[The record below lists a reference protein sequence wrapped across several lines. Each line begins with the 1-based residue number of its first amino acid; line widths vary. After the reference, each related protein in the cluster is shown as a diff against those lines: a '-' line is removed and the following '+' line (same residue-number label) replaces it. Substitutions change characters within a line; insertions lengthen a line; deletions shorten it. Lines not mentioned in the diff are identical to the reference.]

1 MKVENGKKVKVH
13 YTGKLVGGE
22 VFDTSEGRDPIEF
35 TVGQGMM
42 IKGFEEGV
50 LNMESGEKKTV
61 EIDASEAYGESNSE
75 LFKEVEKSKLEGV
88 EYEVGTRLEAQTP
101 QGGVPVVVSEI
112 KEDVVVLD
120 MNHPLAGKKLIFD
133 LELVEV
139 VLAGV
144 GVSVDTK
151 LATHRLRQCK

>member
-13 YTGKLVGGE
+13 YIGKLVDGE

-42 IKGFEEGV
+42 IKGFEDGV

-75 LFKEVEKSKLEGV
+75 LFREVEKSKLEGV

-139 VLAGV
+139 V
-144 GVSVDTK
+144 
-151 LATHRLRQCK
+151 

>member
-139 VLAGV
+139 V
-144 GVSVDTK
+144 
-151 LATHRLRQCK
+151 

>member
-13 YTGKLVGGE
+13 YTGKLVDGE

-75 LFKEVEKSKLEGV
+75 LFREVEKSKLEGV

-139 VLAGV
+139 V
-144 GVSVDTK
+144 
-151 LATHRLRQCK
+151 

>member
-13 YTGKLVGGE
+13 YTGKLVDGE
-22 VFDTSEGRDPIEF
+22 VFDTSEGREPIEF

-50 LNMESGEKKTV
+50 LNMESGEKKTI
-61 EIDASEAYGESNSE
+61 EIEASEAYGESNSE
-75 LFKEVEKSKLEGV
+75 LFREVEKSKLEGV

-101 QGGVPVVVSEI
+101 NGGVPVVVSEI

-139 VLAGV
+139 V
-144 GVSVDTK
+144 
-151 LATHRLRQCK
+151 